1 VLAIILMQPPLGVEP
16 RPALETPDAAFAAA
30 LDDLLA
36 RVPPARR
43 YHTRYLSLAAV
54 PAADRPD
61 FIKAITFTLN
71 SLSFRTTLY
80 KPLEIP
86 GGLLRIDLTG
96 LEWDREARARRLN
109 LLEKQGVKFPDR
121 KKLEDV
127 WELIAAADPYYFANQ
142 DQGKGQL
149 FRGWIDP
156 LAEQK
161 LREVSYS
168 SKAVLRADWLL
179 AKLWVEKKFGGFYSR
194 VLLLPATENELY
206 KVLAVDIARVDSE
219 VKLKRGA
226 AVVDSDAVA
235 RFNREVQ
242 LVPGAFGEVPFVWRT
257 LDFSNEDS
265 DDRDVTRTF
274 AGKAKHDGREIIFS
288 LPNGLHGY
296 YLADGKGNQAA
307 VVPQDIALD
316 RRPDPEIRERNVL
329 NGYKCLDCHGGHDGI
344 WPFSDKVSE
353 LAVRRGIGLAV
364 VSHGKGHRPEL
375 ARDDLEEY
383 YLAGLARQVR
393 SQTESYAEKVK
404 ACNGLGG
411 GPNAALVVRH
421 FDRYA
426 WDLVTTAQA
435 AREVGLPPDEARAL
449 FRASGVPE
457 GVRLS
462 EGDSVR
468 RGPWERA
475 FPALMQSVEQ
485 YPWEKK
491 ALRVK
496 AEY

>member
-316 RRPDPEIRERNVL
+316 RRPRRSASATSSTATSASTATGATTGSGRSRTRSPNSPSARGSAWRSSPRARGTGRNSPATTSK
-329 NGYKCLDCHGGHDGI
+329 NTT
-344 WPFSDKVSE
+344 WPGSRGRCG
-353 LAVRRGIGLAV
+353 RR
-364 VSHGKGHRPEL
+364 R
-375 ARDDLEEY
+375 R
-383 YLAGLARQVR
+383 
-393 SQTESYAEKVK
+393 
-404 ACNGLGG
+404 
-411 GPNAALVVRH
+411 
-421 FDRYA
+421 
-426 WDLVTTAQA
+426 VT
-435 AREVGLPPDEARAL
+435 P
-449 FRASGVPE
+449 
-457 GVRLS
+457 
-462 EGDSVR
+462 R
-468 RGPWERA
+468 R
-475 FPALMQSVEQ
+475 
-485 YPWEKK
+485 
-491 ALRVK
+491 
-496 AEY
+496 